1 MNILDLY
8 SHTETVTIKKREDNK
23 MISVE
28 EAQRLI
34 LENTKVL
41 EPAEIPLT
49 EAEGLVLAEDIISPV
64 DIPYFT
70 NSSMDGYALK
80 SKDTKG
86 ADESSP
92 VPMKIVGVIRA
103 GDYPNFS
110 IRDKE
115 AAKIMT
121 GAPLP
126 EGSDSVLMV
135 EYTDEENGTVR
146 IKRSVSPGENVRYK
160 GEEINKGEIALQ
172 KKAMI
177 NPASIGFIAE
187 LGIKNVK
194 VYRKPR
200 VALLVT
206 GEEVVGFDEELKP
219 GKIRDTNS
227 ITLRAALSQEKAE
240 LLYLGRAGDE
250 IRDIEEKLRD
260 GFQWCDA
267 LIVTGGISV
276 GDYDYV
282 KDALRN
288 LGVEGI
294 FWRVAQRPGGP
305 MFFGKRNET
314 LIFGLP
320 GNPASTLVCFYEYVR
335 PAIQKMIGKGDVFLM
350 EIGATLLEE
359 IRKKPDGKTHFLR
372 GLLEKRDNSF
382 YVKSGGTQGSHIL
395 KSFAL
400 SNCLI
405 IVPGDVTHIPSG
417 TRVNVHLLPG

>member
-1 MNILDLY
+1 
-8 SHTETVTIKKREDNK
+8 
-23 MISVE
+23 MIPVE
-28 EAQRLI
+28 EARRSI

-41 EPAEIPLT
+41 ESIEIPLT
-49 EAEGLVLAEDIISPV
+49 EAEGLVLSEDIISYV
-64 DIPYFT
+64 NLPYFT

-86 ADESSP
+86 ANESSP
-92 VPMKIVGVIRA
+92 VSLKIVGVIRA
-103 GDYPNFS
+103 GDYPNFP
-110 IRDKE
+110 INNKE

-126 EGSDSVLMV
+126 EGADSVLMV
-135 EYTDEENGTVR
+135 EYTEEEEGIVK
-146 IKRSVSPGENVRYK
+146 IKRDVSPGESVRYE
-160 GEEINKGEIALQ
+160 GEEIEKGEIALEMG
-172 KKAMI
+172 AVL
-177 NPASIGFIAE
+177 NPPSIGFLAE

-206 GEEVVGFDEELKP
+206 GEEVIGFDEELKP

-227 ITLRAALSQEKAE
+227 LMLRAALLQEKAE
-240 LLYLGRAGDE
+240 FVSLGQAMDE
-250 IRDIEEKLRD
+250 IRDIEEKLIR
-260 GFQWCDA
+260 GLWCDA
-267 LIVTGGISV
+267 LIVTGGVSV

-282 KDALRN
+282 KDVFRN

-305 MFFGKRNET
+305 MFFGRRNDN

-335 PAIQKMIGKGDVFLM
+335 PALQKMIGKKDVFLVNV
-350 EIGATLLEE
+350 EATLLEE
-359 IRKKPDGKTHFLR
+359 IRKKSDGKTYFLR
-372 GLLEKRDNSF
+372 GHLEKKDDSF
-382 YVKSGGTQGSHIL
+382 YIKSIGTQGSHIL

-400 SNCLI
+400 SNCLMV
-405 IVPGDVTHIPSG
+405 VPADVTHIPSG
-417 TRVNVHLLPG
+417 SKVTAHLLPG

>member
-1 MNILDLY
+1 
-8 SHTETVTIKKREDNK
+8 
-23 MISVE
+23 MIPVE

-41 EPAEIPLT
+41 ESAEIPLT

-64 DIPYFT
+64 DLPYFT

-86 ADESSP
+86 ANESSP
-92 VPMKIVGVIRA
+92 VSLKIVGVIRA
-103 GDYPNFS
+103 GDYPNFP
-110 IRDKE
+110 IGDKE

-126 EGSDSVLMV
+126 EGTDSVLMV
-135 EYTDEENGTVR
+135 EYTEKEEGIVKA
-146 IKRSVSPGENVRYK
+146 KRSVNPGENIRYK
-160 GEEINKGEIALQ
+160 GEEIKKGEIALQ
-172 KKAMI
+172 KKVTI

-187 LGIKNVK
+187 FGIKNAK

-200 VALLVT
+200 VAFLVT

-240 LLYLGRAGDE
+240 LLYLERARDE
-250 IRDIEEKLRD
+250 ISNIEEKLRD
-260 GFQWCDA
+260 GFRWCDA
-267 LIVTGGISV
+267 LIVTGGVSV

-294 FWRVAQRPGGP
+294 FWRIAQRPGGP

-335 PAIQKMIGKGDVFLM
+335 PALQKMIGKKDVLLM
-350 EIGATLLEE
+350 EIEATLLEE
-359 IRKKPDGKTHFLR
+359 IRKQSDGKTYFLR
-372 GLLEKRDNSF
+372 GLLEKKDNSF

-417 TRVNVHLLPG
+417 SRVNVHLLPG